1 MGNVDSQKGS
11 RFGVGYILVFNLLSG
26 IQAVYLSGLLQKA
39 NLFAT
44 ITITFFF
51 VSVFFLVVSL
61 FYKEKKKYR
70 RHRLLNFITYSLL
83 T

>member
-61 FYKEKKKYR
+61 FYKVMR
-70 RHRLLNFITYSLL
+70 RAINAPISVR
-83 T
+83 

>member
-1 MGNVDSQKGS
+1 MESVDSKNGS

-51 VSVFFLVVSL
+51 VSIFFWVCLSFIKTRKL
-61 FYKEKKKYR
+61 HQR
-70 RHRLLNFITYSLL
+70 PLRLNFITYSLL